1 MKKFS
6 LLLLLVCMGM
16 CVYAQKY
23 TEIKGFVK
31 DDRLKEIHLYNV
43 EDGSTHLYAST
54 AVAEDGSFG
63 FLFCPSKPGFYTLG
77 NNQRDQMDFVI
88 YVKGN
93 DKINIDIL
101 ENKAVLNGKNT
112 KENIAL
118 YKWEDFA
125 ADVRL
130 KSVYFMRTISN
141 YKDFFPEFTVFVSK
155 LDSIKKKIKSGNA
168 EFDALL
174 KKKIDYDVDYYAA
187 YFLQT
192 PRTVHPERGDWPEFY
207 NTIISDSK
215 FTTDEVLQFP
225 QGARMLSIYST
236 FGHISSGKE
245 YSGPEVY
252 HSTCLSYLKND
263 RLKGEYVIRNVFPG
277 IKSYDQYLSM
287 LDRYG
292 KYLVTPSQ
300 KARVEAIGT
309 ALYET
314 APGKIAADFTYP
326 DVNGKD
332 VSLSDFK
339 GKIVLVDVWAT
350 WCGPC
355 RGEIPHL
362 KKLEEEMHG
371 TDVVFLGVSVDEAK
385 DKQKWLDFIKKEE
398 LGGIQLH
405 ASGWSKIAKDYKIK
419 GIPRFMVFDKQGKIV
434 SVDAPRPSRPELKQM
449 LEEELK
455 K

>member
-6 LLLLLVCMGM
+6 LLLLLICVGM
-16 CVYAQKY
+16 SVYAQKY

-54 AVAEDGSFG
+54 VVAEDGSFG

-77 NNQRDQMDFVI
+77 NDQMDFVI

-101 ENKAVLNGKNT
+101 ENKAELNGKNT
-112 KENIAL
+112 KENVAL

-192 PRTVHPERGDWPEFY
+192 PRTAHPERGDWPEFY

-225 QGARMLSIYST
+225 QGARMLGIYST
-236 FGHISSGKE
+236 FGYMSSGKE
-245 YSGPEVY
+245 YSGPENY
-252 HSTCLSYLKND
+252 HSNCLSYLKND
-263 RLKGEYVIRNVFPG
+263 RLKGEYVTRSVFPG
-277 IKSYDQYLSM
+277 IKSYDQYLGM

-300 KARVEAIGT
+300 KARVEVIGT
-309 ALYET
+309 ALYDT
-314 APGKIAADFTYP
+314 APGKMAADFTYP
-326 DVNGKD
+326 DVNDKD

-339 GKIVLVDVWAT
+339 GKVVLVDVWAT

-398 LGGIQLH
+398 LGGIQVH

-419 GIPRFMVFDKQGKIV
+419 GIPRFMVFDKKGNIV
-434 SVDAPRPSRPELKQM
+434 SVDAPRPSSPELKQM
-449 LEEELK
+449 LEAELK